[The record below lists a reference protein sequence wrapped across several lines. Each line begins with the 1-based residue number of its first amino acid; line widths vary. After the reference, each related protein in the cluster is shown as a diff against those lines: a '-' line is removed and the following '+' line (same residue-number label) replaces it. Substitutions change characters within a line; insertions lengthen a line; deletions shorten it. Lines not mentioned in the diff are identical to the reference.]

1 MIRTYLSIVSEQQY
15 HNLIKPYVLTVTIVS
30 SDPTSSRS
38 HHIVIN
44 VVTLLRYSCNTSAHS
59 TNHGNMLSYNS
70 ISRNRNITILQVAVT
85 NYHYFITDKHG
96 DI

>member
-15 HNLIKPYVLTVTIVS
+15 HNLIKLYALTVTIVS

-44 VVTLLRYSCNTSAHS
+44 VVTLLWHLATPQPTAQ
-59 TNHGNMLSYNS
+59 
-70 ISRNRNITILQVAVT
+70 ITVT
-85 NYHYFITDKHG
+85 CSVPTASVEIEV
-96 DI
+96 